1 VRSRERLL
9 IAAQPAPWQALKSHL
24 EAFELVH
31 VMTTSEAFR
40 VLAESQF
47 DVIVC
52 TIAFDD
58 SRMLDFLQAAK
69 RSATVRG
76 IPFICCRVLS
86 SVLPD
91 ELVASVGATCRACG
105 AADFLDI
112 ARMTPR
118 DAGRSMRRAVN
129 AQI

>member
-1 VRSRERLL
+1 L
-9 IAAQPAPWQALKSHL
+9 IAAQPAPWQTLKSHL
-24 EAFELVH
+24 EPFELVH

-40 VLAESQF
+40 VLSESQF
-47 DVIVC
+47 ALIVC

-69 RSATVRG
+69 RSATVRN

-91 ELVASVGATCRACG
+91 DLVASVGATSRECG
-105 AADFLDI
+105 AAEFLDL

-118 DAGRSMRRAVN
+118 DAGRSMRRAVR
-129 AQI
+129 AQL